1 MSIEKNAFSYITKKG
16 AEIASVFEDLAEL
29 RIRVFR
35 DFPYLYEGSVAYE
48 KEYLKV
54 YSQSER
60 AFLFAVYA
68 NNKMVGATT
77 CIPLSDETSEVRLPF
92 ETAGFDTDTF
102 FYFGESILIPEYRGL
117 GLGHRFFD
125 EREAHARSFGTFK
138 TTCFCAVER
147 DEKHPLKPENYRP
160 NDVFWQ
166 KRGYQKEPS
175 LQCTFEWQD
184 INESVSTAKTMI
196 YWTKDL

>member
-1 MSIEKNAFSYITKKG
+1 MSIQIPSLSFVTKKG
-16 AEIASVFEDLAEL
+16 AEIASVFEDLATL
-29 RIRVFR
+29 RISVFR
-35 DFPYLYEGSVAYE
+35 DFPYLYEGSVDYE

-92 ETAGFDTDTF
+92 ETAGFNTNTI
-102 FYFGESILIPEYRGL
+102 FYFGESILLSTFRGL
-117 GLGHRFFD
+117 GLGYRFFY

-147 DEKHPLKPENYRP
+147 DENHPLKPENYRP
-160 NDVFWQ
+160 NDVFWA
-166 KRGYQKEPS
+166 KRGYQKEHS
-175 LQCTFEWQD
+175 LQSTFEWQD